1 MRVFAGLHSY
11 RVIAENRYG
20 TSSSPPR
27 AFAAD
32 SPPTAEQIRQGL
44 GLDVLGNDA
53 VAAAERITLQA
64 AEGVAFRSV
73 LESVGKFAS
82 KASIVGFLVGF
93 GLSAEPTSCEARLVY
108 TEAKPSFAPT
118 ANVLGLVSR
127 AQIGLNRPLFTEI
140 NAARTALNQAKQDIL
155 GLQFSNDCSGAKKV
169 ALATINRLYLVLTAA
184 STHLDALSAKAAQE
198 KKQQQQKKV
207 VCREAIKALTGY
219 NNTFEKVNHRPLDRK
234 TKEKLD
240 AKRAKGTITSKDL
253 PGGLKFPGG
262 PLQGKS
268 LNEIRKLCK

>member
-1 MRVFAGLHSY
+1 MRVGVGFHSY
-11 RVIAENRYG
+11 RVIAENHYA

-44 GLDVLGNDA
+44 GLDVLGNDT

-108 TEAKPSFAPT
+108 MRAKPTFALT
-118 ANVLGLVSR
+118 ANVLGLVAR
-127 AQIGLNRPLFTEI
+127 ARPGPNRPLFTEI
-140 NAARTALNQAKQDIL
+140 NAARTALNKAKQEIL

-169 ALATINRLYLVLTAA
+169 ALATIDRLYLALTAA
-184 STHLDALSAKAAQE
+184 STHLTALAAAKPSP
-198 KKQQQQKKV
+198 
-207 VCREAIKALTGY
+207 RECKAAIKALTKY
-219 NNTFEKVNHRPLDRK
+219 ASTFEKVKKKPLDPK
-234 TKEKLD
+234 KKKELD
-240 AKRAKGTITSKDL
+240 KKRDAGTITSKDL
-253 PGGLKFPGG
+253 PGGLTFPGG
-262 PLQGKS
+262 PLKGEMLKRVR
-268 LNEIRKLCK
+268 ELCK